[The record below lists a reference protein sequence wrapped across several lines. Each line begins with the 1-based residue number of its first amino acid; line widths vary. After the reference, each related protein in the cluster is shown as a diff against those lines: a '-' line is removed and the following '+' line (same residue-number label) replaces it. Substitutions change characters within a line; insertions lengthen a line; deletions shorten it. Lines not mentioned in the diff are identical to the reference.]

1 MLFSERLR
9 SFASVVLAVG
19 LCLCQGVMGAVPGVV
34 LTQGGSAMAVAFN
47 SIAILFI
54 CDIDN
59 LSYQYG
65 LSEHLKERV
74 DTYGH
79 VLLHDNQVRK
89 KERKQM
95 GLFLSTVFNMKC
107 TVLPRRTH

>member
-19 LCLCQGVMGAVPGVV
+19 LCLRQGVMGAVPGVV